1 MTSIHP
7 ELLKQ
12 LREYYKPGT
21 KVKLVRMSDPF
32 THIPV
37 GTMGIVTGVDDIGT
51 IHVAW
56 SNGSTLGVVF
66 GEDECVKIKE
76 GELE

>member
-1 MTSIHP
+1 MTSIHS

-21 KVKLVRMSDPF
+21 KVKLLHMNDPY
-32 THIPV
+32 THITTGTV
-37 GTMGIVTGVDDIGT
+37 GVVTGVDDLGT
-51 IHVAW
+51 IHTTW

-66 GEDECVKIKE
+66 GEDECARIEE
-76 GELE
+76 GENE

>member
-1 MTSIHP
+1 MNGIHP

-21 KVKLVRMSDPF
+21 KVKLVCMNDPY
-32 THIPV
+32 THIPA
-37 GTMGIVTGVDDIGT
+37 GTIGVVTGVDDVGT

-56 SNGSTLGVVF
+56 SNGSNLGVVF
-66 GEDECVKIKE
+66 GEDECVKIEE
-76 GELE
+76 GEVE

>member
-12 LREYYKPGT
+12 LREYYKPAS
-21 KVKLVRMSDPF
+21 KVKLVRMNDPF
-32 THIPV
+32 THIPL
-37 GTMGIVTGVDDIGT
+37 GTIGVVTWVDDAGT
-51 IHVAW
+51 IFAKW

-66 GEDECVKIKE
+66 NVDSCVKIEE